1 MSRCNSQHSKAD
13 YMLTKENGFKLPIQH
28 KFADACKYAFPF
40 ISLFIILMAVYS
52 NSFYGEWHYDDFA
65 NIVENPHVQ
74 MKSFSWPEIKECILG
89 IYQDNLSRPLS
100 YLSFGLNYRLGGMDV
115 FGFHVFNFI
124 IHYLSSLFL
133 FLFIYNTLRLPLLRD
148 KYSVVAYSTALL
160 ATVFWAIH
168 PLFVTSVT
176 YIVQR
181 MASMA
186 GMFYILSMYLYLK
199 ARTTEKTGPAIA
211 LFSGCC
217 LAGLASFL
225 TKENAAMLPVSIV
238 LFDLILIQGVTKESI
253 KRFGKIIVIPLL
265 IVFILGLIYTSGFSK
280 TLSGYAIRDFSI
292 IERLLTEPRVIIF
305 YLTLL
310 FYPIGSR
317 LTLIYDV
324 SVSRSLIEPWTTI
337 PSILLVALLVG
348 LAISLAKKRPLI
360 SFCILFYFLNH
371 LVEGSVIP
379 LELIYEHRNYLPAM
393 LIFIPLTEF
402 IIFVLN
408 YFSYKKAI
416 QFAIAAGVVAVII
429 AEGDVTYNRN
439 QIVSDDFL
447 LWTDNIQKSPELS
460 RPYANLG
467 RIYYNHGDR
476 AKAFQEYEKAMQL
489 DRFGNK
495 VIRAVQESNL
505 GLYYFEEMKDDLAMD
520 YFKRSSK
527 YLPDYIYNITYP
539 VKIKLRQNRLNEAL
553 QMIEDK
559 CNKYPDNRDIMQLY
573 SLVLLKSGE
582 IERAQKLARKSLI
595 KDPDSVPALTVLA
608 EACRI
613 KSDYACA
620 LMHWESIQ
628 KIAPQNAFAN
638 LALIDLYTKTK
649 DTKRLNHEIRIFYYL
664 KGASNLD
671 EYIKS
676 LTADEKLLIY
686 IPQIENYSF
695 MKKKCT
701 EMN

>member
-1 MSRCNSQHSKAD
+1 
-13 YMLTKENGFKLPIQH
+13 MLTRENGFKLPIQH
-28 KFADACKYAFPF
+28 KFADACKYAFTF
-40 ISLFIILMAVYS
+40 ISLFIILIAVYS

-65 NIVENPHVQ
+65 NIVDNPHIQ

-89 IYQDNLSRPLS
+89 IYQDKLSRPLS

-115 FGFHVFNFI
+115 FGFHVFNFV
-124 IHYLSSLFL
+124 IHYLSSVFL
-133 FLFIYNTLRLPLLRD
+133 FLFIYNTLRLPVLRD

-211 LFSGCC
+211 LFSGCA

-238 LFDLILIQGVTKESI
+238 LFDLILIQGVTKESV

-265 IVFILGLIYTSGFSK
+265 IFFILGLIYTNGFSK
-280 TLSGYAIRDFSI
+280 TLSGYAIRDFSM

-324 SVSRSLIEPWTTI
+324 AVSRSFLDPWTTI
-337 PSILLVALLVG
+337 PSILLIALLVG
-348 LAISLAKKRPLI
+348 FALYLVKKRPLI

-393 LIFIPLTEF
+393 LIFIHLAEL
-402 IIFVLN
+402 IIFILN

-416 QFAIAAGVVAVII
+416 QFAIAAGVVVITI
-429 AEGDVTYNRN
+429 AEGAVTYNRN

-476 AKAFQEYEKAMQL
+476 TKAFQEYEKAMQL

-505 GLYYFEEMKDDLAMD
+505 GLYYFEERQDDLAMD
-520 YFKRSSK
+520 YFKKSSQ

-539 VKIKLRQNRLNEAL
+539 AKIKLRQNKISEARQL
-553 QMIEDK
+553 LEEK
-559 CNKYPDNRDIMQLY
+559 YNKHPDNREIMQLY
-573 SLVLLKSGE
+573 SLVLVKSGE
-582 IERAQKLARKSLI
+582 IDKAQKLARKILD
-595 KDPDSVPALTVLA
+595 KDPNSLSALTILA
-608 EACRI
+608 EACHI
-613 KSDYACA
+613 KNDNACA

-628 KIAPQNAFAN
+628 RIAPQNAFAN
-638 LALIDLYTKTK
+638 LALIDLYAKTN
-649 DTKRLNHEIRIFYYL
+649 DTKRLNREVPILYYL
-664 KGASNLD
+664 KGTSNLD
-671 EYIKS
+671 EYIRT

-686 IPQIENYSF
+686 IPQVENYTF
-695 MKKKCT
+695 LKRRCP